1 MRHVGQNH
9 ARLRECREICA
20 FGKRSGFRIMRGD
33 KSQGKEA
40 AVNDGTAA
48 YRLREQ
54 LKRFVGIVF
63 PHVPK
68 TQKEF
73 PGQMF
78 FGIQA
83 GQTTVP
89 GRIARALE
97 EDILLKKTE
106 ERLSRHLL
114 AEGLDAT
121 VQDAVL
127 AQGAACVHDDTI
139 VSIDPSDIQKPY
151 ARDGGMPLLAKV
163 WDGSRGRVGDNLGYN
178 LCFATA
184 SPGMSRRIVPLHMA
198 MWSAKEEGF
207 TGENDK
213 VLEVMGK
220 IARACE
226 GRGIYVVRQ
235 GRGRELA
242 LRLLRQG
249 GAGLHRQ
256 ACRRPP
262 SPALER
268 QAARRRPRRDVRDEV
283 PRPRGVQEPRQG
295 AGGADRV
302 RIDPGPTAG
311 APRSRASP
319 GRREMAAL
327 READDAADHAARGPV
342 PQKPPAGRRGVSH
355 ALARGGDDPLREA
368 GLRDRGRAASQVRP
382 PQGHGRHRPGD
393 GVLRHGVAGPRRQAR
408 GACGPRQARL
418 KADVRHAG
426 LLLLRHRGRPQDA
439 LLAPWQVERP
449 RRTGQGAGRTVPD
462 DPGAVAATPENTD
475 GRRRRRGQA
484 HPRPLGAGSPRQ
496 PFYRLGIVQVGM
508 ALTI

>member
-1 MRHVGQNH
+1 
-9 ARLRECREICA
+9 
-20 FGKRSGFRIMRGD
+20 MRGD

-68 TQKEF
+68 KQKEF
-73 PGQMF
+73 LGQMF

-226 GRGIYVVRQ
+226 GRGIYVYDRGGDGNWLFDFFVKEGLDFIVRLVGDRHLLHWN
-235 GRGRELA
+235 GRRPAADLAGTCEMKCRDRVAFRSHGRELEVPIEYGSIPA
-242 LRLLRQG
+242 RLPEHPAAGLRLVVVKWPRCEKPMMLLTTLRAARSRKSLRQAVEGYLTRWRVEETIRFVKQAYEIEDVRLLRFG
-249 GAGLHRQ
+249 RLKAMVAIVLATAYFAMAWLGLGDKL
-256 ACRRPP
+256 AV
-262 SPALER
+262 L
-268 QAARRRPRRDVRDEV
+268 
-283 PRPRGVQEPRQG
+283 
-295 AGGADRV
+295 
-302 RIDPGPTAG
+302 
-311 APRSRASP
+311 
-319 GRREMAAL
+319 
-327 READDAADHAARGPV
+327 ADHA
-342 PQKPPAGRRGVSH
+342 RRVSKRMFDMPDFFFY
-355 ALARGGDDPLREA
+355 AIAD
-368 GLRDRGRAASQVRP
+368 GLRTLFSR
-382 PQGHGRHRPGD
+382 HGRWNGLD
-393 GVLRHGVAGPRRQAR
+393 GPDREPEEPCQMIL
-408 GACGPRQARL
+408 
-418 KADVRHAG
+418 
-426 LLLLRHRGRPQDA
+426 A
-439 LLAPWQVERP
+439 L
-449 RRTGQGAGRTVPD
+449 
-462 DPGAVAATPENTD
+462 
-475 GRRRRRGQA
+475 
-484 HPRPLGAGSPRQ
+484 
-496 PFYRLGIVQVGM
+496 
-508 ALTI
+508 

>member
-1 MRHVGQNH
+1 MRFQEKKW
-9 ARLRECREICA
+9 LPLDE
-20 FGKRSGFRIMRGD
+20 SRIMRGD

-40 AVNDGTAA
+40 AVNDSTAA

-68 TQKEF
+68 KQKEF
-73 PGQMF
+73 LGQMF

-83 GQTTVP
+83 GQTTVLS
-89 GRIARALE
+89 RIARALE

-207 TGENDK
+207 TSENDK
-213 VLEVMGK
+213 VLGVIGK

-226 GRGIYVVRQ
+226 GRGIYVYDRGGDGNWLFDFFVKEGLDFIVRLVGDRHLLHWN
-235 GRGRELA
+235 GRRPAADLAGTCEMKCRDRVAFRSHGRELEVPIEYGSIPA
-242 LRLLRQG
+242 RLPEHPAAGLRLVVVKWPRCEKPMMLLTTLRAARSRKSLRQAVEGYLTRWRVEETIRFVKQAYEVEDVRLLRFG
-249 GAGLHRQ
+249 
-256 ACRRPP
+256 
-262 SPALER
+262 
-268 QAARRRPRRDVRDEV
+268 
-283 PRPRGVQEPRQG
+283 
-295 AGGADRV
+295 
-302 RIDPGPTAG
+302 
-311 APRSRASP
+311 
-319 GRREMAAL
+319 
-327 READDAADHAARGPV
+327 
-342 PQKPPAGRRGVSH
+342 
-355 ALARGGDDPLREA
+355 
-368 GLRDRGRAASQVRP
+368 
-382 PQGHGRHRPGD
+382 
-393 GVLRHGVAGPRRQAR
+393 
-408 GACGPRQARL
+408 RL
-418 KADVRHAG
+418 KAMVAIVLATAYFAMAWLGLGDKLAVLADHVKRVSKRMFDMPDFFFYAIADGLRTLFSRHGRWNG
-426 LLLLRHRGRPQDA
+426 LDGPDREPEEPCQMILA
-439 LLAPWQVERP
+439 L
-449 RRTGQGAGRTVPD
+449 
-462 DPGAVAATPENTD
+462 
-475 GRRRRRGQA
+475 
-484 HPRPLGAGSPRQ
+484 
-496 PFYRLGIVQVGM
+496 
-508 ALTI
+508 